1 MHVNRGV
8 ASTSPPNS
16 AVIGMLPCWPACEA
30 VGHSARM
37 RSTAPVACEHE
48 GEKFNRNIMRGEAH
62 IGGGGSAQGADRAER

>member
-48 GEKFNRNIMRGEAH
+48 GENS
-62 IGGGGSAQGADRAER
+62 IGTL